1 MRTKRRRW
9 RRSPSSAIER
19 LPLSPAAR
27 LTGAASESASSA
39 RDKVFARL
47 PWDPVLHVTVTVLS
61 GPGVVRLCEKPL
73 LALAKLRTNSQSS
86 MLRTNGAFRNLGEDT
101 MASILL
107 MLGPRDIAHLIVACV
122 AAARC
127 AASVLSPSLRPLVSI
142 TLRIFLLGAT
152 ARTPRCHRALARRVI
167 DFDFLRR
174 YIIFEHATA
183 EGCAFLAQLCPSPR
197 ITVGYDVTQVDK
209 DVWTLAGQRG
219 AERMTRICAFGEVQ
233 HYVGERG
240 AERKVREQY
249 LHGTAV
255 RHYEG
260 ERGAECK
267 VRVTYRIGTV
277 VHFEG
282 ERGVASVDGA
292 VDWRVV
298 VDLIIR

>member
-1 MRTKRRRW
+1 
-9 RRSPSSAIER
+9 
-19 LPLSPAAR
+19 
-27 LTGAASESASSA
+27 
-39 RDKVFARL
+39 
-47 PWDPVLHVTVTVLS
+47 
-61 GPGVVRLCEKPL
+61 
-73 LALAKLRTNSQSS
+73 

-107 MLGPRDIAHLIVACV
+107 LLSPRDIAHLIVACV

-152 ARTPRCHRALARRVI
+152 ARTPRCPRALARRVI

-174 YIIFEHATA
+174 YMIFEQATA

-197 ITVGYDVTQVDK
+197 ITVGDDVTQVDK

-267 VRVTYRIGTV
+267 VRVTYRSGTV

-282 ERGVASVDGA
+282 ERGVEREVRIDFPSGTVWHLEGERDAERRVRIEISDGTVWHYEGERGAEHMVRA
-292 VDWRVV
+292 VYLDGTVEHFEGERHAERKVRTEYPCGNA
-298 VDLIIR
+298 LHY